1 MYDLSF
7 HDSFEHIHS
16 NKSKEYFKEVLSSY
30 YNGNYRAA
38 IVTLYS
44 VVICDVIFKLEDLV
58 EIYSDSVAKEIL
70 DKIKSI
76 QKEQPTNPDWEK
88 TIIEEVKNRTSLF
101 DNVDIAHINS
111 LRMDRHLCAHPVISK
126 EDKLYTPCK
135 ENVAS
140 HIRNML
146 NSLLLKPPI
155 LSKKVINTILKDIS
169 ENRDIF
175 VDDESVTKYI
185 SAKYLTKLNSDA
197 EVKIFRDLWKF
208 VFKLE
213 DTEAEKN
220 RLNNYRVLYVIY
232 SRNSEICK
240 NIIKNQ
246 IAYYSRIRNEQFI
259 YHLLIRFL
267 SENEFL
273 FVCFTEDVKL
283 LVNRYAHDD
292 ISSQA
297 VAWFL
302 SESYLS
308 HLLQLKESIIEN
320 IKNLNL
326 SKKEPVVSAYDRLFK
341 IGISKGFVDDV
352 VDFITW
358 RYLFSSSY
366 AVADSIFTYL
376 VKPNIKYF
384 SPEKLKNLC
393 KGIEDNSQTFDR
405 NQASEDHKILKSFC
419 RDKIG
424 EDFDAT
430 QYPNTFK
437 SC

>member
-70 DKIKSI
+70 DRIKKI
-76 QKEQPTNPDWEK
+76 QKVQPTNPDWEK
-88 TIIEEVKNRTSLF
+88 TIIDEVKNRTSLL
-101 DNVDIAHINS
+101 DNVDCVHIDS
-111 LRMDRHLCAHPVISK
+111 LRTDRHLCAHPVISK
-126 EDKLYTPCK
+126 EDKLYTPYK

-155 LSKKVINTILKDIS
+155 LSRKIIQTILVDIS
-169 ENRDIF
+169 EKKEIL
-175 VDDESVTKYI
+175 VDDKSVEDYI
-185 SAKYLTKLNSDA
+185 SAKYLANLNIDTEIKL
-197 EVKIFRDLWKF
+197 FRDLWKF

-213 DTEAEKN
+213 DEETENN
-220 RLNNYRVLYVIY
+220 RLNIYRVLYLLY
-232 SRNSEICK
+232 KRNTKDCILM
-240 NIIKNQ
+240 IKNEYKYFNC
-246 IAYYSRIRNEQFI
+246 IENKTKHIHFM
-259 YHLLIRFL
+259 IRFL
-267 SENEFL
+267 AENHFL
-273 FVCFTEDVKL
+273 FSHFGS
-283 LVNRYAHDD
+283 D
-292 ISSQA
+292 IQLFIKNHINENIEA
-297 VAWFL
+297 RVVAWFL
-302 SESYLS
+302 NNSYTEHLEILKNISSIDESKLLKTRTTVGAYKRLLS
-308 HLLQLKESIIEN
+308 
-320 IKNLNL
+320 
-326 SKKEPVVSAYDRLFK
+326 
-341 IGISKGFVDDV
+341 IGISIGFEREVG
-352 VDFITW
+352 DFIIW
-358 RYLFSSSY
+358 KYINSSSFNN
-366 AVADSIFTYL
+366 ADSIFIYL
-376 VKPNIKYF
+376 LEPNLNILN
-384 SPEKLKNLC
+384 SEQLKNLC